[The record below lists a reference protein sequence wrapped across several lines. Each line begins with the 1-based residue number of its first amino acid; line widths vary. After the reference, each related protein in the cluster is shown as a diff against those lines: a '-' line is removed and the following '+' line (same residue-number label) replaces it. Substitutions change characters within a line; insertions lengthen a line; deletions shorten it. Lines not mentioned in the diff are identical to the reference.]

1 MHPSGPHG
9 ATLAALLILLFV
21 SCWIVTGMLVSRMTG
36 WHRLAERFALQGDFP
51 AECWRFKS
59 ATARYGSQYNNCLT
73 IAANPMG
80 LYMAMLPGFRMGH
93 PPLFIPWSE
102 IAIART
108 KVLFWNVVQF
118 RIGRESPVTFGF
130 RENFADQIRLAAGA
144 SWPREG
150 LG

>member
-1 MHPSGPHG
+1 MHASGPHG

>member
-51 AECWRFKS
+51 AERWRFKS

>member
-108 KVLFWNVVQF
+108 KILFWNVVQF